1 MATQTENYTTSDGL
15 RLVAEVAGHVDAP
28 KVLLAHGAGQT
39 RAAWTRTCLA
49 LAKQGYRAIA
59 LDLRGHGESDWS
71 AERAYQISDFANDLM
86 IIANQLGGKPALIGA
101 SLGGLSGLL
110 VAGELQTDCFSSL
123 TLVDIAPRMERSGV
137 DRVMEFMRAYS
148 ECGFGSAQEAA
159 DAIADYMPHRERSSD
174 NTGLDRYLRR
184 SDDGRYRWHWDPA
197 LVDKLS
203 KHDQGHMDRMERAT
217 AALILPV
224 HLIRGRSS
232 DLLSEDEAVAFVQA
246 VKGARYTDIAG
257 AGHMVVGD
265 RNDAFTSAILS
276 FLQNQKRANA

>member
-1 MATQTENYTTSDGL
+1 MATQTENFTTLDGL
-15 RLVAEVAGHVDAP
+15 TLVADVAGHVDAP

-49 LAKQGYRAIA
+49 LAEQGYRAIA

-71 AERAYQISDFANDLM
+71 AVHAYQISDFATDLM
-86 IIANQLGGKPALIGA
+86 TVANQLGNKPALIGA

-110 VAGELQTDCFSSL
+110 VAGELQPDCFSSL

-137 DRVMEFMRAYS
+137 DRIMGFMRAYC
-148 ECGFGSAQEAA
+148 ETGFGSPQEAA
-159 DAIADYMPHRERSSD
+159 DAIAQYMPHRERSTGS
-174 NTGLDRYLRR
+174 TGLARYLRR

-197 LVDKLS
+197 LVDKLGR
-203 KHDQGHMDRMERAT
+203 HDQDHIDRMELAT
-217 AALILPV
+217 AALMIPV
-224 HLIRGRSS
+224 HLIRGQSS
-232 DLLSEDEAVAFVQA
+232 DLLSAEEALAFVQA
-246 VKGARYTDIAG
+246 VKGAHYSDIAG

-276 FLQNQKRANA
+276 FLQEQKRANA